1 MATAHGGQVVLLLA
15 TSELACE
22 APVEL
27 LDLGEHRLPD
37 LARPER
43 VFQVVHKDL
52 PIDFPGLRSFSQAS
66 SNLPLQLTVFVGRE
80 EELAEIAA
88 ALGSARVVTLTGIG
102 GVGKTRAALQTADR
116 DRPGQRPRVRDR
128 RQRRDRQGRH
138 LLPADGQEAPARPD
152 DRGREP
158 AALPLPRRLR
168 RRVPADAGRGLPRP
182 RALRPDLLQPGQP
195 LGAGHPPDR
204 QRDGLVHRRRRLRA
218 GDERRVRDRE
228 EPGHDLPRRAAA
240 GEGRDRRGR
249 HRRGARRRR
258 RARPHL
264 RCRRPP
270 RRRRRARARHR
281 AVDRGH
287 AAGGLDSARPPSE
300 PTRSR
305 SRTSHPRACTTWCPA
320 TPARRTTCAR

>member
-1 MATAHGGQVVLLLA
+1 MSWS
-15 TSELACE
+15 SELREHLAVVRRGGSDVGADE
-22 APVEL
+22 A
-27 LDLGEHRLPD
+27 HRPREAAGPRPD
-37 LARPER
+37 RPAARPGQPVPRAEPAGCVRDVRRGRLRRAER
-43 VFQVVHKDL
+43 QH
-52 PIDFPGLRSFSQAS
+52 R
-66 SNLPLQLTVFVGRE
+66 
-80 EELAEIAA
+80 
-88 ALGSARVVTLTGIG
+88 
-102 GVGKTRAALQTADR
+102 DR
-116 DRPGQRPRVRDR
+116 DRPGQRPRVRGR

-138 LLPADGQEAPARPD
+138 LLPDDGQEAPARAD

-258 RARPHL
+258 GARARL
-264 RCRRPP
+264 RRRRPP
-270 RRRRRARARHR
+270 RRRRRARARDR
-281 AVDRGH
+281 AAIVDTLPGSGRP
-287 AAGGLDSARPPSE
+287 AAARPTE
-300 PTRSR
+300 RTRSR
-305 SRTSHPRACTTWCPA
+305 SRTSRPRACTTWCPA